1 MECSLEELV
10 RKLSVLLKDHPNA
23 TVCIE
28 CQRSDRL
35 LIEDGSK
42 TFLDG
47 SGNEIRGYEEVFFV
61 TSDADKFANDED
73 CITIKKAV

>member
-47 SGNEIRGYEEVFFV
+47 DKNKIRGCEEVFFV
-61 TSDADKFANDED
+61 MTDANKFANDED
-73 CITIKKAV
+73 CVTIKKAV

>member
-10 RKLSVLLKDHPNA
+10 RKLTVLLADHPNA
-23 TVCIE
+23 TICIE
-28 CQRSDRL
+28 RQRSDRL

-61 TSDADKFANDED
+61 TTDADKFVNDED
-73 CITIKKAV
+73 CITIKECK

>member
-10 RKLSVLLKDHPNA
+10 RKLSAILKDHPNA

-28 CQRSDRL
+28 RPDRL
-35 LIEDGSK
+35 TIEDGSK

-47 SGNEIRGYEEVFFV
+47 DKNKIRGYEEVFFV
-61 TSDADKFANDED
+61 TSDADKFVNEED
-73 CITIKKAV
+73 CITIKKCK

>member
-10 RKLSVLLKDHPNA
+10 RKLNALLKDHPNA
-23 TVCIE
+23 TI
-28 CQRSDRL
+28 SIDMPNRL

-47 SGNEIRGYEEVFFV
+47 TGNEIRGYEDVFFV
-61 TSDADKFANDED
+61 TTDADKFVNDED

>member
-10 RKLSVLLKDHPNA
+10 RKLNALLKDHPNA
-23 TVCIE
+23 TICIE
-28 CQRSDRL
+28 RQRSDRL
-35 LIEDGSK
+35 LVEDGFK

-47 SGNEIRGYEEVFFV
+47 DRNKIRGYEEVFFV
-61 TSDADKFANDED
+61 TTDADKFVNDED

>member
-10 RKLSVLLKDHPNA
+10 RKLTILLADHPNA

-28 CQRSDRL
+28 RQRFDRL
-35 LIEDGSK
+35 TIEDGSK

-47 SGNEIRGYEEVFFV
+47 AGNEIRGYEEVFFV
-61 TSDADKFANDED
+61 TTDADKFVNDED
-73 CITIKKAV
+73 CITIKECK